1 MTGLFGNAECRC
13 GIEAAKAW
21 GTTGDAGL
29 ARIPECPMW
38 GELAARLARIVPK
51 NPRKLERAL
60 GRGLALRIVCYA
72 QRSPRPRPREDAV
85 RPHTGQ
91 VWAAVTILVLRRTRV
106 CRLGAAANSV
116 CHPRSP
122 GSHRLAFA
130 FSAILGRLVLDF

>member
-1 MTGLFGNAECRC
+1 LTSLNIVSDGYSTLHRATKFGLQEVKGQSGGIPSFLIGLFGNAECRC

-60 GRGLALRIVCYA
+60 ARGLALRIVL
-72 QRSPRPRPREDAV
+72 RSAF
-85 RPHTGQ
+85 
-91 VWAAVTILVLRRTRV
+91 
-106 CRLGAAANSV
+106 AAAS
-116 CHPRSP
+116 S
-122 GSHRLAFA
+122 L
-130 FSAILGRLVLDF
+130 